1 VLAETSFVADAETA
15 AFQTPSFA
23 LADVTNNEIF
33 TGGRLCELTFADI
46 RNEAQRI
53 GLVKAQT
60 SN

>member
-1 VLAETSFVADAETA
+1 MKRL
-15 AFQTPSFA
+15 QTPSFA

-33 TGGRLCELTFADI
+33 TGGRLCQLTFDDI
-46 RNEAQRI
+46 RKEAQRA